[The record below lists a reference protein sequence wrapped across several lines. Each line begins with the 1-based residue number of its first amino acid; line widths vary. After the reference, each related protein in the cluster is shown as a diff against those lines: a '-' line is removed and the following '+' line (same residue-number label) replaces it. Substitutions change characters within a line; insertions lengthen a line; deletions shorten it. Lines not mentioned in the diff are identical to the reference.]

1 MQGRENE
8 PPTWCNLQEGHQEL
22 RAGDAPVK
30 CLEHPGSS
38 VSTAS
43 ELSGPRAQ
51 LAQAKG
57 GVVKKRALPNPD
69 PLPHITHRR
78 ANNEKGEN
86 CSVITSEPAT
96 SYWLAEKLANA
107 GRHAAGR
114 RQKNQISEARGLFIP
129 YPGMGLSVMA
139 KCGYA

>member
-1 MQGRENE
+1 M
-8 PPTWCNLQEGHQEL
+8 
-22 RAGDAPVK
+22 K